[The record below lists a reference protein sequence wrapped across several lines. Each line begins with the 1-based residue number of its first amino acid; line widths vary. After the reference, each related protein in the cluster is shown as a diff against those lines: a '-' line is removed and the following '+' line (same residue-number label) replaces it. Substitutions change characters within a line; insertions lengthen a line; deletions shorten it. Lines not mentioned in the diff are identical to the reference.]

1 MIRIFSNTLHMKR
14 GFLFLCC
21 ITLVLSCQKKSPVAQ
36 GQFMIV
42 HATSDLDPLRFE
54 IDGKS
59 FGSSEVAF
67 PGNTGYQ
74 PLPEGKHRLVAFAG
88 GTSQFDLEFITAAE
102 VKQTLFIYG
111 YRANQLVFATVDNLN
126 MTGTGTAGVRFFHL
140 WPFGPEVGIDII
152 NGNTLRPLFVDR
164 PFDFPS
170 AAFANSNFKAVVAG
184 TYTLQVQFGNGI
196 PKYTLDGVQFKE
208 GKHYTVFLR
217 RPLASNAIFE
227 LEVIAND

>member
-1 MIRIFSNTLHMKR
+1 MTRIVINTCLMKR
-14 GFLFLCC
+14 GILLLCC

-42 HATSDLDPLRFE
+42 NATSDLDPLRFE

-59 FGSSEVAF
+59 FGSSEIAF

-88 GTSQFDLEFITAAE
+88 GTSQFDLEFATAAE

-111 YRANQLVFATVDNLN
+111 VRANQLVVATVDNLN
-126 MTGTGTAGVRFFHL
+126 MTGTGKAGVRFFHL

-152 NGNTLRPLFVDR
+152 NGSTLRPLFVDR
-164 PFDFPS
+164 PFEFPS
-170 AAFANSNFKAVVAG
+170 AAFVNSNFKAVDAG
-184 TYTLQVQFGNGI
+184 TYTLQAQLGDGI
-196 PKYTLDGVQFKE
+196 PKFKLDGVQFKE

-217 RPLASNAIFE
+217 NPIASNAPFE
-227 LEVIAND
+227 LDVIVND